1 MRNTNTNCSTTGI
14 TSCNT
19 NGNTNC
25 ITACNTTGITNYS
38 ATRITTP
45 VILRDICFS
54 YDNGNTWILN
64 NVNLTINSGERVA
77 IVGANGSGKSTL
89 SKIISGLTAPD
100 SGYVQL
106 CGEKV
111 FDNTTAHS
119 LAYKEA
125 RKHIGTL
132 FQSPEDQII
141 TTVVE
146 DDIAF
151 GLENLQIPR
160 EKMQNR
166 ISRALQAIHMENK
179 RYANPSSMS
188 GGQQQKIA
196 LACSIAMNSQLLV
209 LDEPTSMLD
218 TYSRKSVDDLLNNLH
233 KNGTSIVQITHR
245 LEECKNANRILLL
258 ENSKLKEIS
267 FEDLETYF
275 SNINSANNNFIK
287 ISECKNSTEN
297 SNCGNKS
304 DDAIKISNLNVK
316 YDKTSPAVI
325 DDYSLTVKS
334 GEIVAIISKNGSGKS
349 TLAKTVCGLLKADSG
364 TITVDGIPVIGKTSR
379 NDRRKL
385 RSTIGY
391 VMQLPEQQLFAQTV
405 QDDVAYGP
413 QNFGLKGETLKERV
427 NETLRLL
434 HIEDLAESSP
444 FALSGGQQRLVAI
457 AGVLACK
464 PRVLVL
470 DEPTA
475 GLDFEAASRILE
487 ILYTLHNQGVTIV
500 LITHNIQE
508 AKTLGARIVSIEQNG
523 NKNNQVDKNQVDKNQ
538 KDKRKTTSNNQT
550 KIQRKNKNENKS
562 DIKPAEQYESKS
574 EILPAERPEKSLLAS
589 FDPRVTL
596 FSCFI
601 IMLSAFSITNY
612 TQLTILAIAT
622 ILLTF
627 IARIS
632 LIKLLSSLH
641 MIIAVFIFSGILN
654 ILSVRTGTV
663 LANIATI
670 PITSDGINYS
680 ILFATRFSL
689 VIIIG
694 AIVVLTMSQTVL
706 TESCAR
712 LLSPLKHIGI
722 PTQEISLIMSL
733 AMRFLPTLAS
743 EAHAVALAQIARGSS
758 IRDGSFKQRIHA
770 ITAIIVPGFAS
781 VIRHAD
787 TLALALDSR
796 CYTPGAKRT
805 HLHTWRVLIKDI
817 SLLVTSL
824 IIVSAIIACKILY
837 LY

>member
-1 MRNTNTNCSTTGI
+1 MRNTNTNCSTTGN

-19 NGNTNC
+19 NVNTNC
-25 ITACNTTGITNYS
+25 ITACNTTSISRIASRSNTNAS
-38 ATRITTP
+38 QEIKADFTTP

-54 YDNGNTWILN
+54 YDNGNNWILN

-166 ISRALQAIHMENK
+166 ISKALQAIHMENK

-233 KNGTSIVQITHR
+233 KNGTSIVQITHS

-267 FEDLETYF
+267 FEDLETHF

-287 ISECKNSTEN
+287 ISERKNSTEN

-304 DDAIKISNLNVK
+304 DDAIKISNLTVK

-334 GEIVAIISKNGSGKS
+334 GEIVAMISKNGSGKS
-349 TLAKTVCGLLKADSG
+349 TLAKTICGLLKADSG
-364 TITVDGIPVIGKTSR
+364 TITVDGIPVTGKTSR
-379 NDRRKL
+379 DDRRKL

-391 VMQLPEQQLFAQTV
+391 VMQLPEQQLFADTV
-405 QDDVAYGP
+405 RNDVAYGP
-413 QNFGLKGETLKERV
+413 QNFGLKGETLKECV
-427 NETLRLL
+427 DETLRLL
-434 HIEDLAESSP
+434 HIEDLSEKSP

-487 ILYTLHNQGVTIV
+487 ILYNLHNQGVTIV

-508 AKTLGARIVSIEQNG
+508 AKALGARIVSIEQNG
-523 NKNNQVDKNQVDKNQ
+523 NKNKQVDKNKVYKNQ
-538 KDKRKTTSNNQT
+538 KDKRKNTSNNQT
-550 KIQRKNKNENKS
+550 KIQRENKNENKS
-562 DIKPAEQYESKS
+562 NIKPVEQ
-574 EILPAERPEKSLLAS
+574 PEKSLLAS

-712 LLSPLKHIGI
+712 LLSPLKHICI

-743 EAHAVALAQIARGSS
+743 EGHAVALAQIARGSS
-758 IRDGSFKQRIHA
+758 IHDGSFKQRIHA

-805 HLHTWRVLIKDI
+805 HLHTWRVRIKDI

-824 IIVSAIIACKILY
+824 IIVIAIIACKILY